1 MIRWWAFWRRVQ
13 YATGFFLLLSLIA
26 VSVYFVHFN
35 TPPTCFD
42 ESQNGDERGV
52 DCGGACDR
60 ICLMDV
66 LLPEVIW
73 SEAFKIVDGQYN
85 VVAYVENRNRD
96 IGSPTLSY
104 TFKLYD
110 DAGLIV
116 ERTGSTVLPPDGAYP
131 IFEGRI
137 MTGSRVPTKTTLA
150 FGTEALWRKGEV
162 GREQFEL
169 VRRELTNADSKPRL
183 AAELRNTSL
192 AEAQD
197 VEIIATIFDSAK
209 RPLTAS
215 RTFLEYFPGRSAQ
228 EVIFTW
234 PEPIAKTLRSC
245 ETPTDVVLAI
255 DLSGSMNNDG
265 ANPPEPV
272 TSVLKAAES
281 FVSRLG
287 NRDQIGVVTYATNA
301 SVVEMLTGDT
311 DRVARLVAKLSIDP
325 KEETG
330 STNTGEALKRMAEEL
345 SSERHS
351 QDARR
356 VAILLTDGLAT
367 APDENPDAYAQ
378 THASAL
384 KASGAQLFTIGLG
397 ASVNETFL
405 RGLASSPT
413 QYYKAPTIRELQTI
427 YTSITKDICE
437 EGPAVIEIIA
447 KPKTSFK

>member
-1 MIRWWAFWRRVQ
+1 M
-13 YATGFFLLLSLIA
+13 
-26 VSVYFVHFN
+26 
-35 TPPTCFD
+35 
-42 ESQNGDERGV
+42 
-52 DCGGACDR
+52 
-60 ICLMDV
+60 
-66 LLPEVIW
+66 
-73 SEAFKIVDGQYN
+73 
-85 VVAYVENRNRD
+85 
-96 IGSPTLSY
+96 
-104 TFKLYD
+104 
-110 DAGLIV
+110 
-116 ERTGSTVLPPDGAYP
+116 
-131 IFEGRI
+131 
-137 MTGSRVPTKTTLA
+137 
-150 FGTEALWRKGEV
+150 
-162 GREQFEL
+162 
-169 VRRELTNADSKPRL
+169 
-183 AAELRNTSL
+183 
-192 AEAQD
+192 
-197 VEIIATIFDSAK
+197 
-209 RPLTAS
+209 
-215 RTFLEYFPGRSAQ
+215 
-228 EVIFTW
+228 
-234 PEPIAKTLRSC
+234 
-245 ETPTDVVLAI
+245 ET
-255 DLSGSMNNDG
+255 
-265 ANPPEPV
+265 
-272 TSVLKAAES
+272 
-281 FVSRLG
+281 
-287 NRDQIGVVTYATNA
+287 
-301 SVVEMLTGDT
+301 LTGDT